1 MKGNEKVIAVL
12 NQVLCKELTGINQYF
27 IHSKLC
33 SNWGYAKL
41 AKHIMEESIE
51 EMKHA
56 DEVIDRILFL
66 EGTPN
71 LSAYDKI
78 NVGGTVREQLTNDLH
93 VEIEALKVLNLG
105 VALCGEAGDTTSR
118 QLLERL
124 TADEEEHVDWIET
137 QLHTI
142 EEVGYEQ
149 WLSQQIYE

>member
-56 DEVIDRILFL
+56 EVVIDRILFL

-71 LSAYDKI
+71 LSQYDKI
-78 NVGGTVREQLTNDLH
+78 NVGNTVREQLTNDLH

-105 VALCGEAGDTTSR
+105 VTLCGEAGDTTSR

-149 WLSQQIYE
+149 WLSQQLYE